1 MDPITSRTSPP
12 PNTDPA
18 AEEPIDLTAATILV
32 VDDNDHN
39 RELLIAYVEELGCTI
54 IEARDGEQ
62 AIQLVEQHDPDIL
75 LLDIMMPRMSGFQ
88 VCERVK
94 SDTRRRE
101 IPIVMITA
109 LSEVGDVERAVEA
122 GADDFLVKPIHK
134 LELLTRVRSLLR
146 LRLLLKRAREQG
158 FG

>member
-1 MDPITSRTSPP
+1 MDPTTPP
-12 PNTDPA
+12 TTDPTPDTA
-18 AEEPIDLTAATILV
+18 PDEPIDLTGAVILV

-39 RELLIAYVEELGCTI
+39 RELLTAYVEEIGCTI
-54 IEARDGEQ
+54 IEARDGEE
-62 AIQLVEQHDPDIL
+62 AIERVEEHDPDIL

-94 SDTRRRE
+94 SDPRRRE
-101 IPIVMITA
+101 IPVVMITA

-146 LRLLLKRAREQG
+146 LRLLLKRAQG
-158 FG
+158 LG